1 LTAVNPPCGNRP
13 LPRPFR
19 AHLTLVKQ
27 RLQGSLQAVRMAP
40 LGAAET
46 PPAEG
51 VMNWKNTT
59 DRYGALS
66 IGMHWLMLLLL
77 VAVYACIELREFYPR
92 GSDLR
97 EGLKTWHFMLGL
109 SVFALVFM
117 RLAIRLVSGA
127 MPSIRPAPPVWQQ
140 RLAALMH
147 LALYVF
153 LIAMPLL
160 GWLTLSASGK
170 PIPFFGQQLPALRGA
185 DKALAGSLKEIH
197 ETIGTIGY
205 YLVGLHAAAALV
217 HHYVNRDDTLRRMLP
232 RHGRQLS

>member
-1 LTAVNPPCGNRP
+1 
-13 LPRPFR
+13 
-19 AHLTLVKQ
+19 
-27 RLQGSLQAVRMAP
+27 
-40 LGAAET
+40 
-46 PPAEG
+46 
-51 VMNWKNTT
+51 MNWKNTT
-59 DRYGALS
+59 NNYGSLS

-109 SVFALVFM
+109 GVLALVFA
-117 RLAIRLVSGA
+117 RLAIRLASG
-127 MPSIRPAPPVWQQ
+127 SIPPIQPALPLWQE

-147 LALYVF
+147 LALYAF

-160 GWLTLSASGK
+160 GWLVLSASGK
-170 PIPFFGQQLPALRGA
+170 PIPFFGLQLPALVGV
-185 DKALAGSLKEIH
+185 DKALADSLKEIH

-217 HHYVNRDDTLRRMLP
+217 HHYVNRDNTLLRMLP
-232 RHGRQLS
+232 RHGGQRP